1 MAQARWHMLT
11 IIGADRPGIVAA
23 VTQALFEGG
32 CNLGETSMIRLGG
45 NFTIMMMVAHAGDA
59 SALAALAGPSAER
72 LGLHL
77 HVVPIEGQL
86 HAALEP
92 DVRVTVFGADRP
104 GIVAQVT
111 SALAAAGLNI
121 VNLESHVGGSPEQP
135 IYIMQLEGRAGEGG
149 LEPLERALAEIKARG
164 GVDVRLASIDALYG

>member
-1 MAQARWHMLT
+1 MGATRWHMLT
-11 IIGADRPGIVAA
+11 IIGEDRPGIVAA

-45 NFTIMMMVAHAGDA
+45 NFTIMMMVAHPGDA
-59 SALAALAGPSAER
+59 PALAALAGPAAKH

-77 HVVPIEGQL
+77 HVVPIEGKL

-111 SALAAAGLNI
+111 GALATAGLNI
-121 VNLESHVGGSPEQP
+121 VNLDSHVGGSPEQP
-135 IYIMQLEGRAGEGG
+135 IYIMQIEGRAGEGG
-149 LEPLERALAEIKARG
+149 LDAIERSLDEVKARG
-164 GVDVRLASIDALYG
+164 GVDVRLAPIDALYG